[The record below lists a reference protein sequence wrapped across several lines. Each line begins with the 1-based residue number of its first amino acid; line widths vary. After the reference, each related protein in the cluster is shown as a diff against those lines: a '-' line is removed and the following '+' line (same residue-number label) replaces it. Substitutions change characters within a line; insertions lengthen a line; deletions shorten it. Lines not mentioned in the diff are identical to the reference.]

1 MKAARLVVVITIIL
15 GSTSSLHAQMPPNL
29 ENGLKNWG
37 SYDSTKLDTV
47 NTLNGNQMLHAPL
60 LPNYPQRGRKL
71 TMQSFLYQT
80 SKSWQ
85 ESCTVALNE
94 EVTCQWA
101 SGRSGVNLRQSEG
114 LTIQRTLH
122 QSSSGTG

>member
-1 MKAARLVVVITIIL
+1 
-15 GSTSSLHAQMPPNL
+15 MPPNL
-29 ENGLKNWG
+29 ENGFKSWG
-37 SYDSTKLDTV
+37 SYDGSSVDTV
-47 NTLNGNQMLHAPL
+47 SNLNGNQLLHAPL
-60 LPNYPQRGRKL
+60 LANYPQRGGKL

-85 ESCTVALNE
+85 VFCSLNLIGD

-101 SGRSGVNLRQSEG
+101 LGRSGVNLRQSEG

-122 QSSSGTG
+122 QYSSGTGQVQVQSLRLHHRRFELAPHTR